1 MPVDEGF
8 QRMGRSVAAS
18 LLRQCEARASHAAW
32 APPRHLGY
40 VAGKRE
46 IRVLLQGLKVVD
58 FSAYIAGPGAAG
70 ILADWGASVI
80 KVEQPAGDSMRHAFQ
95 DLAND
100 LGSNPTFDLDNRGKR
115 GVVLDISKPAARA
128 ALAKLAAEA
137 DVFLT
142 NVRPVSLKRHGL
154 DDETLRAS
162 NPRLVYAVITGYGL
176 QGPDA
181 HLPGFDVT
189 AFWARSGLGYM
200 TAPKG
205 AEPFLRTSGMG
216 DHTTSL
222 ATASGILAAL
232 YERERT
238 GVGRLV
244 QTSLL
249 ASGVYLMGSDMA
261 VQLKL
266 GRVASGRP
274 RANPINALANYY
286 RSADDRWFVHNP
298 RGSGGG
304 WETFAAAA
312 GRPDLVTDDRFAT
325 GKARRQH
332 AAQLVAELD
341 AGFAALPFAEIA
353 ARLDAADL
361 AWAPLQTPA
370 EVAADP
376 QAAAAGAFVEVEDG
390 RGGTYRSPAAPVR
403 FPGADAERLP
413 PAPKLGEHTRQV
425 LSELGYDEAHIEA
438 MFADGAAG

>member
-1 MPVDEGF
+1 M
-8 QRMGRSVAAS
+8 
-18 LLRQCEARASHAAW
+18 LLE
-32 APPRHLGY
+32 
-40 VAGKRE
+40 
-46 IRVLLQGLKVVD
+46 GLKVVD

-80 KVEQPAGDSMRHAFQ
+80 KVERPGGDSMRHVFQ

-115 GVVLDISKPAARA
+115 GVVLDISKPAGRD
-128 ALAKLAAEA
+128 ALARLAAEA

-142 NVRPVSLKRHGL
+142 NVRPVSLKRNGL
-154 DDETLRAS
+154 DDETLRKA

-176 QGPDA
+176 EGPDA

-189 AFWARSGLGYM
+189 AFWARSGIGYM

-205 AEPFLRTSGMG
+205 AEPFLRTSGVG

-222 ATASGILAAL
+222 ATVSAILAAL

-238 GVGRLV
+238 GQGRLV

-274 RANPINALANYY
+274 RNNPINAIANYY
-286 RSADDRWFVHNP
+286 HSAEGRWFVHNP
-298 RGSGGG
+298 RGSSGG
-304 WETFAAAA
+304 WEQFAEAA
-312 GRPDLVTDDRFAT
+312 GRPDLVTDARFAT
-325 GKARRQH
+325 GKARRQN
-332 AAQLVAELD
+332 AAALAAELD
-341 AGFAALPFAEIA
+341 KGFAALPFDEIA
-353 ARLDAADL
+353 RRLDAADL
-361 AWAPLQTPA
+361 VWAPMQTPA

-376 QAAAAGAFVEVEDG
+376 QIAAAGAFVEIEDG
-390 RGGTYRSPAAPVR
+390 QGGTYRSPAAPAR
-403 FPGADAERLP
+403 FPGADADRRP
-413 PAPKLGEHTRQV
+413 PAPKLGEHTREV
-425 LSELGYDEAHIEA
+425 LAELGYGPSEIET
-438 MFADGAAG
+438 MFVDGAAA